1 MFFGNKKRVDVAV
14 EALPLQCPPPEFPA
28 WNLHPRVFLD
38 FSHSRE
44 AACPY
49 CGTCYVLTG
58 EAPKG
63 H

>member
-28 WNLHPRVFLD
+28 WNLHPRVTLD
-38 FSHSRE
+38 VLKTGEVS
-44 AACPY
+44 CPY
-49 CGTCYVLTG
+49 CGTHYLFKG